1 MKEKIRNQIY
11 ALLRQTIDDDSVEIQ
26 DDSNIVKDLEL
37 SSLELSDMLTEMEAE
52 YDIRITN
59 AMLRQ
64 MVNVAGIIDIVTSC
78 VMKE

>member
-64 MVNVAGIIDIVTSC
+64 MVNVAGIIDIVTAC